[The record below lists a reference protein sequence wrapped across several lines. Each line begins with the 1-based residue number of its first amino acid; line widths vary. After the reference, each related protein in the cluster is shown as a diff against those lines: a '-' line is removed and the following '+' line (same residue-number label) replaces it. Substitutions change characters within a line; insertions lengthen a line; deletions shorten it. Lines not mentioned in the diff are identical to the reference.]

1 MYFSTYRNL
10 GTEETLTVFEKVKYI
25 GFLAIAVVQMYR
37 DKVVGL
43 CSSYG
48 NTNEDKKCLKKH
60 FK

>member
-1 MYFSTYRNL
+1 M
-10 GTEETLTVFEKVKYI
+10 TVFEKVKYI